1 LNLDDEENL
10 LKPSMTARVVIN
22 TAEKENTLAVPLTAL
37 KTNTSGSYVVLVKP
51 DGSTE
56 NRTVTTGIYSDEFV
70 EIVDGLDEGDQVSI
84 EYKAGTA
91 STTKKSSNQGPPP
104 M

>member
-1 LNLDDEENL
+1 
-10 LKPSMTARVVIN
+10 MTARVEIN

-37 KTNTSGSYVVLVKP
+37 KTNNNGSYVVLVKP

-84 EYKAGTA
+84 EYKAGAAA
-91 STTKKSSNQGPPP
+91 STTKKLSNQGPPP